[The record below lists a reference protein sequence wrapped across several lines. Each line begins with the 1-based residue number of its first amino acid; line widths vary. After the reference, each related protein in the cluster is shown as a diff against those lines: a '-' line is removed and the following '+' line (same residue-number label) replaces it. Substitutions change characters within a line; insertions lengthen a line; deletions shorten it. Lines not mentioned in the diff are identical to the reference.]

1 MSGNSVAKTTDR
13 IRETDLYQPVKR
25 FLENLGYEVKGE
37 IGAVDVL
44 AVRPGDEPLVIE
56 LKAGFSLTLFHQA
69 IERLAITDA
78 VYIAVPRGTGRA
90 FLKSLSGN
98 LKLCRR
104 LGLGLITVRLKDGF
118 TEVHADPLPYRPRQS
133 ARRKESL
140 LKEFAK
146 RTGDPVSGGAARRS
160 SLMTAYRQD
169 ALRCLALLVAAGPAK
184 AAAIAQATGT
194 ANARAIMADNHYG
207 WFEKT
212 ARGVYGASAAGAE
225 AALAYSAEI
234 ARLTTALAESQT
246 ETA

>member
-1 MSGNSVAKTTDR
+1 MAKAADR
-13 IRETDLYQPVKR
+13 IRETDLYLPVKH
-25 FLENLGYEVKGE
+25 FLEGLGYEVKGE

-78 VYIAVPRGTGRA
+78 VYIAVPRGSGRA

-133 ARRKESL
+133 TRRKESL

-146 RTGDPVSGGAARRS
+146 RIGDPVSGGAARRS

-169 ALRCLALLVAAGPAK
+169 ALRCLALLIAAGPSKASVIAK
-184 AAAIAQATGT
+184 TTGA

-212 ARGVYGASAAGAE
+212 ARGVYGASSAGTEAAQAYQAEIVRLTPAPAE
-225 AALAYSAEI
+225 A
-234 ARLTTALAESQT
+234 QV